1 MNIIE
6 IICIVLIIIIT
17 VITLISSTDGI
28 NTLPCGIVCVII
40 LEFIFIFSD
49 KILQIFYN
57 IKIFIL
63 GGRKMDYL
71 IKVWELIDRPL
82 AIGLFVLFVLTVTSS
97 FLVWRDK
104 CKDADKRKLLT
115 AIFFTCGIMGAY
127 FSASVI
133 TILHDT
139 LLTFGILSFLTY
151 NLFRQFDVDGKMT
164 FRRALSVLGSVIGM
178 YFSFVVLFGAFISCN
193 FYGIAGVNGVVNND
207 VFSVTG
213 LAKYIAE
220 RGNYLVC
227 GLVATYL
234 VMAIVITK
242 PWPITDKRDMVT
254 CFAKWFVSA
263 ALISLITT
271 VIGKTNLLYHAMLV
285 LEDGYTVLA
294 ERVAEG
300 KHFNYAVVNFVLVY
314 GLGVYAC
321 MIAGTLRNLLWCF
334 SSKDKVDEDNKKME
348 TNA

>member
-1 MNIIE
+1 M
-6 IICIVLIIIIT
+6 
-17 VITLISSTDGI
+17 
-28 NTLPCGIVCVII
+28 
-40 LEFIFIFSD
+40 
-49 KILQIFYN
+49 Q
-57 IKIFIL
+57 
-63 GGRKMDYL
+63 R
-71 IKVWELIDRPL
+71 R
-82 AIGLFVLFVLTVTSS
+82 
-97 FLVWRDK
+97 R
-104 CKDADKRKLLT
+104 KRKFLT
-115 AIFFTCGIMGAY
+115 AVFFTCGVMGAY
-127 FSASVI
+127 VSASVI
-133 TILHDT
+133 TILHDI

-151 NLFRQFDVDGKMT
+151 NLFRQLGVDSKMT

-207 VFSVTG
+207 VLSVTG

-242 PWPITDKRDMVT
+242 PWQMTDKRDMVT

-263 ALISLITT
+263 ALISLTTT
-271 VIGKTNLLYHAMLV
+271 VIGKTNLLYHAML
-285 LEDGYTVLA
+285 LLKDGYTVLA
-294 ERVAEG
+294 ERVVEG
-300 KHFNYAVVNFVLVY
+300 KHFNYTVVNFVLVY

-334 SSKDKVDEDNKKME
+334 SSKGTITEGNRCE
-348 TNA
+348 